1 MKYCYECGRM
11 TAGKPLFCS
20 FCGRTYDV
28 KLCPRLHSNRRAA
41 QVCAECRSRDLSTPQ
56 PKVFFWWRIAEWLA
70 KVFLALILF
79 LLSCAGAIAV
89 LEGLLRSPQLQCG
102 LIGLAILLGLL
113 WWIWSELPEWFR
125 KLVRKSF
132 QKTRSRSEH

>member
-1 MKYCYECGRM
+1 M

-20 FCGRTYDV
+20 FCGRTYDI
-28 KLCPRLHSNRRAA
+28 KLCPRLHPNRRAA
-41 QVCAECRSRDLSTPQ
+41 QVCAQCGSRDLSTPQ
-56 PKVFFWWRIAEWLA
+56 PKVSFWWRIVEWLA
-70 KVFLALILF
+70 KVLLALLLF

-125 KLVRKSF
+125 KLVRKSL
-132 QKTRSRSEH
+132 QKTRSGSEH

>member
-1 MKYCYECGRM
+1 MKYCHECGRM

-20 FCGRTYDV
+20 FCGRTYDI
-28 KLCPRLHSNRRAA
+28 KLCPRLHPNRRAA
-41 QVCAECRSRDLSTPQ
+41 QVCAQCGSRDLSTPQ
-56 PKVFFWWRIAEWLA
+56 PKVSFWWRIVEWLA
-70 KVFLALILF
+70 KVLLALLLF

-125 KLVRKSF
+125 KLVRKSL
-132 QKTRSRSEH
+132 QKTRSGSEH